1 MNIVKQWLPKNVY
14 CYSHVFCA
22 NDYAGIMRLFGDLAL
37 NQHDILPRSFHNT
50 SQTRKS
56 SYLAGRRCAL
66 SALTEAGCAI
76 DHMLG
81 STSQGLPDWPQ
92 GYIGS
97 ISHAV
102 TESYGVAIAVVAN
115 QKDYQSIAIDCEPV
129 FSVEYAHEVASLTA
143 SINEQRI
150 GERFGLNR
158 ELWLTM
164 VYSLKETL
172 FKLLYAH
179 VNCFMPFEAAEV
191 LSFDVNTGQ
200 ACLMLT
206 VDWGDL
212 AVGQRFWLKAMQV
225 NIEKIGTCVV
235 SFGDNALNSNH
246 YFS

>member
-14 CYSHVFCA
+14 CYSHVFCVD
-22 NDYAGIMRLFGDLAL
+22 NYAEIMRLFDNLAL
-37 NQHDILPRSFHNT
+37 NQQKILPDRLRS
-50 SQTRKS
+50 SPQIRQV
-56 SYLAGRRCAL
+56 SYLVGRRCAL
-66 SALTEAGCAI
+66 SALMEAGCTIAG
-76 DHMLG
+76 MLG
-81 STSQGLPDWPQ
+81 ETSQGLPDWPQ

-102 TESYGVAIAVVAN
+102 IGEQGMAICVVAH
-115 QKDYQSIAIDCEPV
+115 QKDYRSIAIDCEPI
-129 FSVEYAHEVASLTA
+129 FSIEHAHEVAPLTA
-143 SINEQRI
+143 SFNEQRL
-150 GERFGLNR
+150 GERLSLEH

-164 VYSLKETL
+164 IYSLKETL

-212 AVGQRFWLKAMQV
+212 ATGQRFWLKTKQV
-225 NIEKIGTCVV
+225 DVKTIGACVL
-235 SFGDNALNSNH
+235 SFGVI
-246 YFS
+246 

>member
-14 CYSHVFCA
+14 CYSHVFCID
-22 NDYAGIMRLFGDLAL
+22 DYAGIMRFFADLAL
-37 NQHDILPRSFHNT
+37 NKHDILPESLRQT
-50 SQTRKS
+50 SRARQV
-56 SYLAGRRCAL
+56 SYLAGRGSAL
-66 SALTEAGCAI
+66 SALMEAGCAI
-76 DHMLG
+76 DHMLER
-81 STSQGLPDWPQ
+81 TSQGLPDWPK

-97 ISHAV
+97 ITHAIVESHGA
-102 TESYGVAIAVVAN
+102 AIAIVAN
-115 QKDYQSIAIDCEPV
+115 QKDYLSIAIDCEPI
-129 FSVEYAHEVASLTA
+129 FSIEYANDVAPLTA

-150 GERFGLNR
+150 GERSGFNR

-212 AVGQRFWLKAMQV
+212 AVGQRFWLKTMQ
-225 NIEKIGTCVV
+225 IEVEQIGECVV
-235 SFGDNALNSNH
+235 SFGML
-246 YFS
+246 